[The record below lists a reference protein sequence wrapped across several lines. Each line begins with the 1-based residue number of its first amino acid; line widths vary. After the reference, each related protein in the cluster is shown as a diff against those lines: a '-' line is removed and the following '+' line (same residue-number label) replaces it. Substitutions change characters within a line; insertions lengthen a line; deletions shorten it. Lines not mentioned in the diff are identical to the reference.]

1 LFDCGLVCRRVGSGA
16 ASYYHRDATGSVT
29 RLSDGASRMT
39 YSYDAPRLSLSQGSP
54 MARVRQ
60 HAIMLGSAESMR
72 TGLAAV
78 EVVET

>member
-1 LFDCGLVCRRVGSGA
+1 
-16 ASYYHRDATGSVT
+16 
-29 RLSDGASRMT
+29 
-39 YSYDAPRLSLSQGSP
+39 

-78 EVVET
+78 EVAET